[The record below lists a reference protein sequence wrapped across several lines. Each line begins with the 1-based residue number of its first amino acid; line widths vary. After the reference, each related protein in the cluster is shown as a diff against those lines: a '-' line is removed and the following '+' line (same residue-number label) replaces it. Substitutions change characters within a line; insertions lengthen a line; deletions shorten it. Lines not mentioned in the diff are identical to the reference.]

1 MRCTVTSPSIKYFQY
16 FGFLGLVIGTSA
28 FAYYTLLSNKLW
40 LMHNGMHTLLEPQF
54 ELPVSLIL
62 LLHGRWGYRPSKV

>member
-16 FGFLGLVIGTSA
+16 FGFLGFVIGTSA

-40 LMHNGMHTLLEPQF
+40 PMYNGMTTLLKPQF

>member
-16 FGFLGLVIGTSA
+16 FGFLGFVIGTSA
-28 FAYYTLLSNKLW
+28 FAYYTLLSNKL
-40 LMHNGMHTLLEPQF
+40 LPMYNGMTTLLKPQF

-62 LLHGRWGYRPSKV
+62 LLHGRWDYRPSKV

>member
-16 FGFLGLVIGTSA
+16 FGFLGFVIGTSA

-40 LMHNGMHTLLEPQF
+40 LMHNGMQPQF

-62 LLHGRWGYRPSKV
+62 LLHWRWGYRPSKV